1 MEFFAILIPIILSVV
16 FIFVVKFR
24 DGFPCSFN
32 LKSSATISGIIVGI
46 FLLIITVMSCVMKGE
61 NEHDVEYLSYYYTK
75 IRHTDR
81 WNEYIHR
88 TCTRQVKVGE
98 DKDGNPIYEEE
109 EYDCSYVEEHPERW
123 IATTNVG
130 DEIYMNETEF
140 NDIKSL
146 WNVPMVFVD
155 MHRNYHTIDGDAQ
168 DYIWNKNKNT
178 IKTHTISHM
187 YQNKI
192 IGSETAF
199 KYRDVSKDEARELG
213 LYDYPQIKDEEQNP
227 IIGNTKSV
235 TKDDIRRMQYIN
247 AYYGATKQFRT
258 FLLIFSNSSASIV
271 DDQRCYWQGGNKNE
285 FVTCVGVNGK
295 TNEIE
300 WVQCFS
306 WLDDITME
314 VECRNYL
321 MRDSILDIGHYC
333 DWVEKNMRLWKRK
346 EFKDFDYIDIA
357 LNSGQMISIY
367 ITMLI
372 LSTIVFGILFYMSF
386 KEV

>member
-178 IKTHTISHM
+178 IKTHTISHT

-227 IIGNTKSV
+227 IIGHTKSV
-235 TKDDIRRMQYIN
+235 TKGDIRRMQYIN